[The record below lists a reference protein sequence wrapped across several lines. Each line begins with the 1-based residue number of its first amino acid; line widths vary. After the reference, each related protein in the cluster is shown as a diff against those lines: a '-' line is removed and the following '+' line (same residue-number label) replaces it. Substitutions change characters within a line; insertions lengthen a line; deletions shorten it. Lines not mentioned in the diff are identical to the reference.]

1 MPKNEQYLALDG
13 AMSAEFQKSLTPEDA
28 FYLLQSGHERFLQHI
43 THRRSRGNLLSD
55 AADGQFPYAAIL
67 GCIDSRVPVE
77 EVFDAA
83 FGDMFVVR
91 LAGNTVN
98 PDVLGSLEYACK
110 YAGSRLILVLGH
122 TLCGAV
128 RGAWMGLRDGNITG
142 LLERIEPAVEAIRKE
157 EGPEPTDEHINHCVS
172 LNVQHVCARIRE
184 ESEILR
190 DLEDRHEIAIVGAV
204 YDVATGRVDF
214 NVIPHPYGTSDSQ
227 SSDQQ

>member
-1 MPKNEQYLALDG
+1 
-13 AMSAEFQKSLTPEDA
+13 
-28 FYLLQSGHERFLQHI
+28 
-43 THRRSRGNLLSD
+43 
-55 AADGQFPYAAIL
+55 
-67 GCIDSRVPVE
+67 
-77 EVFDAA
+77 
-83 FGDMFVVR
+83 
-91 LAGNTVN
+91 
-98 PDVLGSLEYACK
+98 
-110 YAGSRLILVLGH
+110 
-122 TLCGAV
+122 
-128 RGAWMGLRDGNITG
+128 MGLRDGNITG

>member
-13 AMSAEFQKSLTPEDA
+13 AISAEFQQSLTPEDA
-28 FYLLQSGHERFLQHI
+28 FYLLQAGHERFIQHL
-43 THRRSRGNLLSD
+43 THRRSRGNLLAD
-55 AADGQFPYAAIL
+55 AAEGQFPYAAIL

-110 YAGSRLILVLGH
+110 YAGSKLILVLGH

-128 RGAWMGLRDGNITG
+128 RGAWMGLQDGNITG
-142 LLERIEPAVEAIRKE
+142 LLAHIEPAVEATRRA
-157 EGPEPTDEHINHCVS
+157 EGPEPTDEHINHCVER
-172 LNVQHVCARIRE
+172 NVQVVCERIRQ
-184 ESEILR
+184 ESETLR
-190 DLEDRHEIAIVGAV
+190 DMEARNEIAIVGAV

-214 NVIPHPYGTSDSQ
+214 NVVPRQ
-227 SSDQQ
+227 KAAAQ

>member
-1 MPKNEQYLALDG
+1 MPINEQYLALDG
-13 AMSAEFQKSLTPEDA
+13 AISAEFQKGLTPEDA
-28 FYLLQSGHERFLQHI
+28 FYLLQSGHDRFLQHI
-43 THRRSRGNLLSD
+43 THRRSRGNLLAD
-55 AADGQFPYAAIL
+55 AAEGQFPYAAIL

-110 YAGSRLILVLGH
+110 YAGSKLILVLGH

-128 RGAWMGLRDGNITG
+128 RGAWMGLRDGNISG
-142 LLERIEPAVEAIRKE
+142 LLDRIEPAVEAIRKE

-172 LNVQHVCARIRE
+172 LNVRHVCARIRE

-190 DLEDRHEIAIVGAV
+190 EMEDKQEIAIVGAV
-204 YDVATGRVDF
+204 YDVASGRVDF
-214 NVIPHPYGTSDSQ
+214 TVVPHSHQATSSLE
-227 SSDQQ
+227 SGKR